1 MWFRCQH
8 RKKLLKLEKKN
19 KQNTEY
25 EELLRDTHGEEFD
38 LPIGGTDDPNQY
50 TGTITKPVEFNVDEL
65 INKTF
70 EYNYTLEAINKGG
83 IPE

>member
-1 MWFRCQH
+1 M
-8 RKKLLKLEKKN
+8 
-19 KQNTEY
+19 
-25 EELLRDTHGEEFD
+25 LRDEHGEEFG
-38 LPIGGTDDPNQY
+38 PTCEIGGTYDPNQY

-65 INKTF
+65 INKTL